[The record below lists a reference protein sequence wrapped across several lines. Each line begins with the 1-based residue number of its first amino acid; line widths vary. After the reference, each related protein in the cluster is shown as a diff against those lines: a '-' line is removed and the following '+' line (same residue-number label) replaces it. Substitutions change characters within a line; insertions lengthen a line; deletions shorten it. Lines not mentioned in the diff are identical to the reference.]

1 MMSFKKFLNPQNDVA
16 FKRLFGQERNQDILI
31 HFLNDVLD
39 LGDAKVQ
46 SVEFLP
52 TIQDPEAM
60 SKKESI
66 VDILCK
72 DQFGRQHI
80 IEMQVA
86 RTRDFPKRA
95 QFYAARAYGRQLNQ
109 SQAYEELKQVIFL
122 AITNFTM
129 FPDKE
134 AYKSDHVILD
144 KQTHEHDLKDFSF
157 TFLELPK
164 FKKSWREC
172 KTMLEKW
179 SYFLKHAEETP
190 EYDVE
195 PFAGNDAILERA
207 YQELNQTYWNEAE
220 MNSYESD
227 EKRVRDNQSA
237 LDYAKDVGK
246 AEGIAEGIE
255 KGKAEGKAEGIA
267 EGIEKGKAEG
277 IVEGIEKGKAQ
288 LTLDFALRM
297 LDNGI
302 PKNVISN
309 LTGLSF
315 SEIEEL
321 SKK

>member
-1 MMSFKKFLNPQNDVA
+1 VA
-16 FKRLFGQERNQDILI
+16 FKRLFGQEGNQDILI

-46 SVEFLP
+46 SVKFLP
-52 TIQDPEAM
+52 TIQDAEAM

-86 RTRDFPKRA
+86 RTKDFPKRA

-109 SQAYEELKQVIFL
+109 NQTYENLKQVIFL

-129 FPDKE
+129 FPDKK

-144 KQTHEHDLKDFSF
+144 KHSYEHDLKDFSF

-164 FKKSWREC
+164 FQKSMLEC

-179 SYFLKHAEETP
+179 SYFLKHAEDMP
-190 EYDVE
+190 EYAVE
-195 PFAGNDAILERA
+195 PFVGNDAILERA
-207 YQELNQTYWNEAE
+207 YQELNKTYWNEAE

-237 LDYAKDVGK
+237 LDYARDV
-246 AEGIAEGIE
+246 
-255 KGKAEGKAEGIA
+255 GKAEGKAEGMIDVA
-267 EGIEKGKAEG
+267 TRMLSKGMSLTD
-277 IVEGIEKGKAQ
+277 IVE
-288 LTLDFALRM
+288 
-297 LDNGI
+297 
-302 PKNVISN
+302 
-309 LTGLSF
+309 LTGLTPRD
-315 SEIEEL
+315 IEKL
-321 SKK
+321 NLNK

>member
-1 MMSFKKFLNPQNDVA
+1 MEFSKFLNPQNDVA
-16 FKRLFGQERNQDILI
+16 FKRLFGKKDNQDILI

-39 LGDAKVQ
+39 LGAAKVQ

-86 RTRDFPKRA
+86 RTKDFTKRA
-95 QFYAARAYGRQLNQ
+95 QFYAARAYGRQL
-109 SQAYEELKQVIFL
+109 SDGQAYENLKQVIFL

-129 FPDKE
+129 FPDKK

-144 KQTHEHDLKDFSF
+144 KNSHEHDLKDFSF

-164 FKKSWREC
+164 FKKSMREC

-179 SYFLKHAEETP
+179 AYFLKHAEDTP
-190 EYDVE
+190 EYEVE
-195 PFAGNDAILERA
+195 PFVGNDAIFERA
-207 YQELNQTYWNEAE
+207 YKELNKSYWSEAE

-246 AEGIAEGIE
+246 AEG
-255 KGKAEGKAEGIA
+255 KAEGIA
-267 EGIEKGKAEG
+267 EGIEKGIA
-277 IVEGIEKGKAQ
+277 EGIEKKAI
-288 LTLDFALRM
+288 DIALQM
-297 LDNGI
+297 LSAGVPTSD
-302 PKNVISN
+302 ISKW
-309 LTGLSF
+309 TGLTVHD
-315 SEIEEL
+315 IERL
-321 SKK
+321 GKK

>member
-1 MMSFKKFLNPQNDVA
+1 MAFSKFLNPQNDVA
-16 FKRLFGQERNQDILI
+16 FKRLFGQDRNKDILI

-60 SKKESI
+60 AKKESI

-86 RTRDFPKRA
+86 RTKDFPKRA

-109 SQAYEELKQVIFL
+109 NQTYAELKQIIFL
-122 AITNFTM
+122 AITNFNM
-129 FPDKE
+129 FPEKK

-144 KQTHEHDLKDFSF
+144 KKSLEHDLKDFSF

-179 SYFLKHAEETP
+179 AYFLKHAEETP
-190 EYDVE
+190 EYEVE
-195 PFAGNDAILERA
+195 PFVGNDAILERA
-207 YQELNQTYWNEAE
+207 YEELNKTYWSEAE

-246 AEGIAEGIE
+246 EIGRAEGIAEG
-255 KGKAEGKAEGIA
+255 KAAGIA
-267 EGIEKGKAEG
+267 EGMEKGMIDA
-277 IVEGIEKGKAQ
+277 
-288 LTLDFALRM
+288 ALRM
-297 LDNGI
+297 LAKGMSTNE
-302 PKNVISN
+302 ISDI
-309 LTGLSF
+309 TGLKAND
-315 SEIEEL
+315 IEKL
-321 SKK
+321 RKK

>member
-1 MMSFKKFLNPQNDVA
+1 MDICSFYTYNLHAPFKIQGMTMVFSKFVNPQNDIA
-16 FKRLFGQERNQDILI
+16 FKRLFGQERNKDILI

-46 SVEFLP
+46 NVEFLP

-60 SKKESI
+60 AKKESI

-72 DQFGRQHI
+72 DQFGRKHI

-86 RTRDFPKRA
+86 RTKDFPKRA

-109 SQAYEELKQVIFL
+109 NQPYEELKQVIFL
-122 AITNFTM
+122 AITNFNM
-129 FPDKE
+129 FPDKK

-144 KQTHEHDLKDFSF
+144 KLSLEHDLKDFSF

-164 FKKSWREC
+164 FQKPMREC

-179 SYFLKHAEETP
+179 TYFLKHAEETP

-195 PFAGNDAILERA
+195 PFIGNDAILGRA
-207 YQELNQTYWNEAE
+207 YEELNKTYWSEAE

-237 LDYAKDVGK
+237 IDYATDKGM
-246 AEGIAEGIE
+246 AIGIE
-255 KGKAEGKAEGIA
+255 KGIEKGIEIGKAEVIMSM
-267 EGIEKGKAEG
+267 
-277 IVEGIEKGKAQ
+277 
-288 LTLDFALRM
+288 ALRM
-297 LDNGI
+297 LEHGI
-302 PKNVISN
+302 PTSDISN
-309 LTGLSF
+309 LTGLTVHD
-315 SEIEEL
+315 IEEL
-321 SKK
+321 RKK

>member
-1 MMSFKKFLNPQNDVA
+1 MSFKKFLNPQNDVA

-52 TIQDPEAM
+52 TIQDHEAM

-86 RTRDFPKRA
+86 RTKDFPKRA

-109 SQAYEELKQVIFL
+109 NQAYENLKQVIFL

-129 FPDKE
+129 FPDKQ

-144 KQTHEHDLKDFSF
+144 KHSHEHDLKDFSF

-190 EYDVE
+190 EYEVE
-195 PFAGNDAILERA
+195 PFVGNDAILERA

-237 LDYAKDVGK
+237 LDYAKDVG
-246 AEGIAEGIE
+246 IAEGIE
-255 KGKAEGKAEGIA
+255 KGKAEGMIDVAI
-267 EGIEKGKAEG
+267 
-277 IVEGIEKGKAQ
+277 
-288 LTLDFALRM
+288 RM
-297 LDNGI
+297 LSKGMSPNDIGEI
-302 PKNVISN
+302 
-309 LTGLSF
+309 TGLSAYDIEKL
-315 SEIEEL
+315 SE
-321 SKK
+321 KNN